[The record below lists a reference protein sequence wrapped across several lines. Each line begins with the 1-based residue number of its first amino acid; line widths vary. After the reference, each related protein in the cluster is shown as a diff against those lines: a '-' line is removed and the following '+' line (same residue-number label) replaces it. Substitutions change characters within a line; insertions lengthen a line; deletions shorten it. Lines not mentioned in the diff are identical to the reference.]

1 MRVSFYVC
9 AQGLIQRP
17 VRLVSEC
24 ASSTSFAMFF
34 TYQIYTKAVN
44 LKLNNLKFIFV
55 FPNLLSS
62 NSTIFVPI
70 FSMYLMSVDDGTY
83 IHIARVIL
91 PIQESSNIFKTF
103 LTMQTWCYVGKN
115 CSVVCRNWYVQC
127 QIKFKIAKT

>member
-1 MRVSFYVC
+1 
-9 AQGLIQRP
+9 
-17 VRLVSEC
+17 
-24 ASSTSFAMFF
+24 MFF

-103 LTMQTWCYVGKN
+103 LTM
-115 CSVVCRNWYVQC
+115 
-127 QIKFKIAKT
+127 